1 MAKEFDKAPDSFNS
15 KPINWGKVSTQP
27 GGEYDT
33 YSGDTAAPIDWSS
46 MMQQAEEERKKREE
60 EARKQ
65 AEEAAK
71 QQEQQQKQPSSN
83 PIMAFLEK
91 IGGEGGIAEKV
102 MADPAR
108 GLAGFA
114 ARVPQTLAQG
124 AEFLGDSVENKDSFV
139 GKAARVLP
147 GANVALGAYDTA
159 KEEARKSGIQVDQP
173 SPLSKGLHD
182 FSRQSEAWL
191 QENTQLNRE
200 DADNKV
206 LYDVGSGVGSIAQS
220 IGLALV
226 SGGSSL
232 IPSAVTGLQ
241 QAGSLYSEAQDKG
254 MERSQAQNVATF
266 GGAIEAGLEKLGLDE
281 FLKPGKT
288 LLRKVI
294 TQTFSEGIQEATQQL
309 GENATRKYGGIAP
322 EQDLTENVAYSG
334 ALGMVLGGGAGFAL
348 TTTQKNQ
355 IYDAAMQDGLKPDQA
370 GEIVRRL
377 ELAAPQVALALPAPA
392 QEAVLNLGAG
402 SQMPGTMN
410 PDQMVGGANVTVQDS
425 PQFAA
430 ITERINQID
439 AKLAGFKQGG
449 LSTISAQTASTL
461 QKERAALSAQ
471 LPTAPAASDLVQ
483 VDVNPVSPMVRVDEN
498 NNIIPEPAPQP
509 VDASAL
515 KANRTTPTELQSSK
529 LDNAKKTEAS
539 TIANDYAG
547 ELSDFQKQ
555 TGGVALIPNEDG
567 SGQIRQSSNPK
578 WYQDFYKEN
587 RRAPTKAEMLDI
599 AHDRLVSGEAEQD
612 TNTATVHRYQKL
624 YQEHRDSTPTLSEE
638 VTMPFLK
645 KGGSVPIRDSLLARY
660 KTNLPEINKAYEMI
674 LGKNAPKTNVPR
686 SVDAVFR
693 NGAMAYYYND
703 LVKFTDSTTSVVPG
717 HELTHHI
724 VNTLL
729 STAEVKQ
736 LYNLVNGN
744 ALISHHEAQ
753 ERLSDAFGQ
762 YLQNKGMFKDARTGL
777 KGRVGRL
784 VEMFDN
790 LMYRLRSL
798 FGKGRTLRKVFDQWE
813 AGSLKERQKIRPS
826 EARSQFMYSDTDT
839 SLIDKPQ
846 KVIENGTLVTSNKP
860 TINKIESPLKKKV
873 KEPTTALEK
882 LDTKIVSGKDL
893 EPTIKEQVKVTLK
906 KADVQ
911 LIDKYSAVGKL
922 AKEYERMTGAALPA
936 DDNPYINMR
945 LHAGLTEAINQKLEG
960 LGEILQSAP
969 NPKDLERAG
978 VLRRILTDRSGIENP
993 LTQQEAQAAQDELES
1008 KMGEKRWQQTQK
1020 AIDDVIKYHD
1030 QLLTMMKEGG
1040 IISQEAYDGIKA
1052 NNQNYFTKFDV
1063 VDYLVDNHQNL
1074 APGKSFNVAS
1084 QDVIKAQKG
1093 TDKSIL
1099 SPIESTVR
1107 QTAKIMDLISRND
1120 TIGKLVALKDVMK
1133 DDIVAYDGKA
1143 TIPSTMEKISY
1154 FEDGQKKDYLVPKDI
1169 GEAVKRLNKQQV
1181 DMITNIARQQA
1192 GLFRTGVTG
1201 ANLGF
1206 ALISNPIRDVQSLA
1220 INSDSMNL
1228 AQLPYYWLKGF
1239 AQGITKGKTYR
1250 EFMAAGGGQGGQFRQ
1265 DAIPSTARD
1274 LTDNKAQKAWRTVT
1288 SPGKLLGL
1296 IPTIES
1302 IGNKFELAPRLAEFN
1317 AAKRKGAS
1325 SREAAFKARN
1335 VTVDFSKSGEV
1346 GQVLNQFVP
1355 FLNARAQGTINTLT
1369 AFKKHPVRSSLRAG
1383 ILIALPAILAY
1394 MHNMKDYEEEYDS
1407 IPDYVKGDNFII
1419 IFGKGRDEE
1428 GNLTQVV
1435 KIPKGEVGKIVANPI
1450 EAFMDALHGKAPLD
1464 YAGMVLQ
1471 LGSNLSPLDFANNG
1485 KLALNRTIGGAM
1497 PPVVKAMVEHFANY
1511 SYYQDRPLVS
1521 DSLKKLPKNEQVY
1534 DSTTEVARRIGA
1546 VTGQSP
1552 ILIDNSIRNIT
1563 GGIFTQFTP
1572 EGLKRGTVGRII
1584 GAPGNALEQKFYDK
1598 YNDVQEQRASAS
1610 KKINA
1615 ALGENDEGK
1624 ADSIAEDYNKYL
1636 EEAFKGMDVS
1646 GSEKFTEMVEAS
1658 KLNLTSASKKQRLK
1672 NIEKKSGQETGGIKL
1687 TGNNN
1692 TKKETAAKAKL
1703 TSNASSGGSRASSG
1717 TKAKKPASI
1726 RTASVRAPSGKS
1738 GLKATAMKT
1747 LKILPFKQLAIR
1759 RLTPNK
1765 PKKLVA

>member
-1 MAKEFDKAPDSFNS
+1 M
-15 KPINWGKVSTQP
+15 
-27 GGEYDT
+27 
-33 YSGDTAAPIDWSS
+33 
-46 MMQQAEEERKKREE
+46 
-60 EARKQ
+60 
-65 AEEAAK
+65 
-71 QQEQQQKQPSSN
+71 
-83 PIMAFLEK
+83 
-91 IGGEGGIAEKV
+91 
-102 MADPAR
+102 
-108 GLAGFA
+108 
-114 ARVPQTLAQG
+114 
-124 AEFLGDSVENKDSFV
+124 
-139 GKAARVLP
+139 
-147 GANVALGAYDTA
+147 
-159 KEEARKSGIQVDQP
+159 
-173 SPLSKGLHD
+173 
-182 FSRQSEAWL
+182 
-191 QENTQLNRE
+191 
-200 DADNKV
+200 
-206 LYDVGSGVGSIAQS
+206 
-220 IGLALV
+220 
-226 SGGSSL
+226 
-232 IPSAVTGLQ
+232 
-241 QAGSLYSEAQDKG
+241 
-254 MERSQAQNVATF
+254 
-266 GGAIEAGLEKLGLDE
+266 
-281 FLKPGKT
+281 
-288 LLRKVI
+288 
-294 TQTFSEGIQEATQQL
+294 
-309 GENATRKYGGIAP
+309 
-322 EQDLTENVAYSG
+322 
-334 ALGMVLGGGAGFAL
+334 
-348 TTTQKNQ
+348 
-355 IYDAAMQDGLKPDQA
+355 
-370 GEIVRRL
+370 
-377 ELAAPQVALALPAPA
+377 
-392 QEAVLNLGAG
+392 
-402 SQMPGTMN
+402 
-410 PDQMVGGANVTVQDS
+410 
-425 PQFAA
+425 
-430 ITERINQID
+430 
-439 AKLAGFKQGG
+439 
-449 LSTISAQTASTL
+449 
-461 QKERAALSAQ
+461 
-471 LPTAPAASDLVQ
+471 
-483 VDVNPVSPMVRVDEN
+483 
-498 NNIIPEPAPQP
+498 
-509 VDASAL
+509 
-515 KANRTTPTELQSSK
+515 
-529 LDNAKKTEAS
+529 
-539 TIANDYAG
+539 
-547 ELSDFQKQ
+547 
-555 TGGVALIPNEDG
+555 
-567 SGQIRQSSNPK
+567 
-578 WYQDFYKEN
+578 
-587 RRAPTKAEMLDI
+587 
-599 AHDRLVSGEAEQD
+599 
-612 TNTATVHRYQKL
+612 
-624 YQEHRDSTPTLSEE
+624 
-638 VTMPFLK
+638 
-645 KGGSVPIRDSLLARY
+645 
-660 KTNLPEINKAYEMI
+660 
-674 LGKNAPKTNVPR
+674 
-686 SVDAVFR
+686 
-693 NGAMAYYYND
+693 
-703 LVKFTDSTTSVVPG
+703 
-717 HELTHHI
+717 
-724 VNTLL
+724 
-729 STAEVKQ
+729 
-736 LYNLVNGN
+736 
-744 ALISHHEAQ
+744 
-753 ERLSDAFGQ
+753 
-762 YLQNKGMFKDARTGL
+762 
-777 KGRVGRL
+777 
-784 VEMFDN
+784 
-790 LMYRLRSL
+790 
-798 FGKGRTLRKVFDQWE
+798 
-813 AGSLKERQKIRPS
+813 
-826 EARSQFMYSDTDT
+826 
-839 SLIDKPQ
+839 
-846 KVIENGTLVTSNKP
+846 
-860 TINKIESPLKKKV
+860 
-873 KEPTTALEK
+873 
-882 LDTKIVSGKDL
+882 
-893 EPTIKEQVKVTLK
+893 
-906 KADVQ
+906 
-911 LIDKYSAVGKL
+911 
-922 AKEYERMTGAALPA
+922 
-936 DDNPYINMR
+936 
-945 LHAGLTEAINQKLEG
+945 
-960 LGEILQSAP
+960 
-969 NPKDLERAG
+969 
-978 VLRRILTDRSGIENP
+978 
-993 LTQQEAQAAQDELES
+993 
-1008 KMGEKRWQQTQK
+1008 
-1020 AIDDVIKYHD
+1020 
-1030 QLLTMMKEGG
+1030 
-1040 IISQEAYDGIKA
+1040 
-1052 NNQNYFTKFDV
+1052 

-1192 GLFRTGVTG
+1192 SLFRTGVTG

-1206 ALISNPIRDVQSLA
+1206 ALISNPIRDIQSLA

-1296 IPTIES
+1296 IPTIEG

-1511 SYYQDRPLVS
+1511 SFYQDRPLVS
-1521 DSLKKLPKNEQVY
+1521 DSLKKLPKDEQVY

-1615 ALGENDEGK
+1615 ALGENDEAK

>member
-15 KPINWGKVSTQP
+15 KPINWGKVSTQSA
-27 GGEYDT
+27 GEYDT
-33 YSGDTAAPIDWSS
+33 YSGDVASPIDWSS

-71 QQEQQQKQPSSN
+71 QQEQKPKSDN
-83 PIMAFLEK
+83 PLWNFIES
-91 IGGEGGIAEKV
+91 IGGKGGIAEKV
-102 MADPAR
+102 MAPDQVADFAKSAVKTVGETPANVVK
-108 GLAGFA
+108 GIG
-114 ARVPQTLAQG
+114 TLAQV
-124 AEFLGDSVENKDSFV
+124 ANDNPVQRFLDRMGGQVA
-139 GKAARVLP
+139 GKSEEQILREQEAQRVLASGTAAETQRMGEGIAKP
-147 GANVALGAYDTA
+147 VRENSQLQLKDPEGFGAKLGGAAGSLISNLATYAINPALGAFVSSSSSAGMVYDDA
-159 KEEARKSGIQVDQP
+159 IKSGADERTASRAALLYAPVEAILEKYGADQIFAF
-173 SPLSKGLHD
+173 KGLA
-182 FSRQSEAWL
+182 RQGVKGVVGGVVKQGLKEGT
-191 QENTQLNRE
+191 QE
-200 DADNKV
+200 V
-206 LYDVGSGVGSIAQS
+206 
-220 IGLALV
+220 
-226 SGGSSL
+226 
-232 IPSAVTGLQ
+232 
-241 QAGSLYSEAQDKG
+241 
-254 MERSQAQNVATF
+254 
-266 GGAIEAGLEKLGLDE
+266 
-281 FLKPGKT
+281 
-288 LLRKVI
+288 
-294 TQTFSEGIQEATQQL
+294 TQQL
-309 GENATRKYGGIAP
+309 AGNVIAQQMYDKNRGTGEGVWDSFLYGM
-322 EQDLTENVAYSG
+322 LT
-334 ALGMVLGGGAGFAL
+334 GGA
-348 TTTQKNQ
+348 
-355 IYDAAMQDGLKPDQA
+355 AAGVQSFNGSREQL
-370 GEIVRRL
+370 V
-377 ELAAPQVALALPAPA
+377 
-392 QEAVLNLGAG
+392 QEAVAKG
-402 SQMPGTMN
+402 MPA
-410 PDQMVGGANVTVQDS
+410 PEAQKMVDEIAQHVVMVDNELPGV
-425 PQFAA
+425 
-430 ITERINQID
+430 E
-439 AKLAGFKQGG
+439 
-449 LSTISAQTASTL
+449 QTA
-461 QKERAALSAQ
+461 
-471 LPTAPAASDLVQ
+471 PGPSDLVQ
-483 VDVNPVSPMVRVDEN
+483 VDTNPASPMVRVDEN

-509 VDASAL
+509 TPAPAPAPTL

-529 LDNAKKTEAS
+529 LDKAKKTEAS
-539 TIANDYAG
+539 TIANDYAS

-555 TGGVALIPNEDG
+555 TGGVTLVPNEDG
-567 SGQIRQSSNPK
+567 SAQIRQSTNPK

-587 RRAPTKAEMLDI
+587 KRAPTKAEMIDI
-599 AHDRLVSGEAEQD
+599 AHERLLSGEAAQD
-612 TNTATVHRYQKL
+612 FDPATTQRYQEL

-674 LGKNAPKTNVPR
+674 LGKNAPQTGVPR
-686 SVDAVFR
+686 SVDAVLR
-693 NGAMAYYYND
+693 NGAMAYYYRD
-703 LVKFTDSTTSVVPG
+703 LVKFADQTTSVVPG

-724 VNTLL
+724 VNSLL
-729 STAEVKQ
+729 STTEVKQ

-744 ALISHHEAQ
+744 ALISHREAQ

-790 LMYRLRSL
+790 MMYRLRSL
-798 FGKGRTLRKVFDQWE
+798 FGKGRALRKVFDEWE
-813 AGSLKERQKIRPS
+813 AGSLKERRKNPVSPS
-826 EARSQFMYSDTDT
+826 REKFLYDSKDT
-839 SLIDKPQ
+839 SLIEKPQ

-922 AKEYERMTGAALPA
+922 AKEYEKMTGAALSA

-960 LGEILQSAP
+960 LGEILKSAP
-969 NPKDLERAG
+969 DPKNLERAG

-993 LTQQEAQAAQDELES
+993 LSQEEAQAAQDELEA
-1008 KMGEKRWQQTQK
+1008 KMGPEKWAKTQK

-1030 QLLTMMKEGG
+1030 QLLTMMKDGG

-1250 EFMAAGGGQGGQFRQ
+1250 EFMASGGGQGGQFRQ

-1296 IPTIES
+1296 IPTIEAL
-1302 IGNKFELAPRLAEFN
+1302 GNKFELAPRLAEFN

-1624 ADSIAEDYNKYL
+1624 ADQIAGDYNKYL

-1672 NIEKKSGQETGGIKL
+1672 NIEKKSGQDTGSIKL

-1692 TKKETAAKAKL
+1692 TKKEATAKAKL
-1703 TSNASSGGSRASSG
+1703 TANASSGSSRASGG